1 MVMPTID
8 VRKGEYMKLFAKAS
22 IKILKK
28 CKKTTY
34 LMNDHDLICSL

>member
-1 MVMPTID
+1 MPTID

-28 CKKTTY
+28 CKKIY
-34 LMNDHDLICSL
+34 VSNE